1 MKERFLELREK
12 YPEFI
17 YESYEVYEND
27 DCYRVT
33 YTFKISE
40 LEFHPV
46 VTVFKKDI
54 TNSNLNKEYL
64 DYLFFQYGL
73 FDLMSYYKLT
83 CSGKI
88 VIKPYFIDD
97 KQADFFKKVL
107 YNGLGE
113 YFYKNNIELSYEEFV
128 DVVSDSDRRYT
139 LPVFE
144 EEYIGNLIP
153 IGGGKDSIVSMELLR
168 GYKNENKL
176 FMLERNLYPKNKA
189 GYDSIYMA
197 GYDDSDIVLF
207 QNDLDLK
214 MLELNKQGY
223 LNVHIPISACISMAS
238 FILAYL
244 TSRKYIV
251 LSNEASA
258 NEGNFQG
265 LKVNHQYSKSYEY
278 ESDFRDYAAEYLNP
292 NIKYF
297 SLLRG
302 YNESEIVK
310 LFLKNKKYLNVFR
323 SCNVGTRENKW
334 CSHCSKCLYV
344 YIMLYPYLT
353 EEELNSIFDHNL
365 LDDASLEEYFLG
377 LVLEDRLKPFE
388 CVGTRLEI
396 NYALQE
402 ALRTKKDL
410 PYLLKLYR
418 DNYMKDVISDEEVN
432 EYWNSEN
439 FIPEEYLKILGVAD
453 EKYNL

>member
-1 MKERFLELREK
+1 MKEKFLELRAK
-12 YPEFI
+12 YEEFI
-17 YESYEVYEND
+17 YEDYKVEENND
-27 DCYRVT
+27 SYRVI

-40 LEFHPV
+40 LEFNPV
-46 VTVFKKDI
+46 ITILKKDI
-54 TNSNLNKEYL
+54 TNENIDKKYL

-83 CSGKI
+83 CSKKI
-88 VIKPYFIDD
+88 IIKPYYIDD
-97 KQADFFKKVL
+97 EQIKFFKKVL

-113 YFYKNNIELSYEEFV
+113 YFYKNNIELSYEKFV
-128 DVVSDSDRRYT
+128 EIKSISDKKYL
-139 LPVFE
+139 LPTFNDK
-144 EEYIGNLIP
+144 YIGNLIP
-153 IGGGKDSIVSMELLR
+153 VGGGKDSIVTMELLKD
-168 GYKNENKL
+168 YKKDNKL

-189 GYDSIYMA
+189 GYDSIYVA

-207 QNDLDLK
+207 RNDLDLK

-223 LNVHIPISACISMAS
+223 LNGHIPISACISMAS

-244 TSRKYIV
+244 NNKKYIV

-278 ESDFRDYAAEYLNP
+278 EKDFRYYAATYLNP
-292 NIKYF
+292 NIEYF

-323 SCNVGTRENKW
+323 SCNVGTKENRW

-353 EEELNSIFDHNL
+353 EEELNKVFDHNL
-365 LDDASLEEYFLG
+365 LDDTDLEEDFLG
-377 LVLEDRLKPFE
+377 LILEDRLKPFE
-388 CVGTRLEI
+388 CVGTRNEI

-402 ALRTKKDL
+402 ALRNRKKL
-410 PYLLKLYR
+410 PFLLKLYK
-418 DNYMKDVISDEEVN
+418 DKYMINMVSDKEIN

-439 FIPEEYLKILGVAD
+439 FIPKEYLKILGVTN
-453 EKYNL
+453 ER

>member
-17 YESYEVYEND
+17 YESYEVHEND

-153 IGGGKDSIVSMELLR
+153 IGGGKDSVVSMELLR
-168 GYKNENKL
+168 DYKNENKL

-223 LNVHIPISACISMAS
+223 LNGHIPISACISMAS

-265 LKVNHQYSKSYEY
+265 RQGQHRRLRCQCNGGPL
-278 ESDFRDYAAEYLNP
+278 YL
-292 NIKYF
+292 
-297 SLLRG
+297 G
-302 YNESEIVK
+302 
-310 LFLKNKKYLNVFR
+310 
-323 SCNVGTRENKW
+323 W
-334 CSHCSKCLYV
+334 
-344 YIMLYPYLT
+344 
-353 EEELNSIFDHNL
+353 
-365 LDDASLEEYFLG
+365 
-377 LVLEDRLKPFE
+377 
-388 CVGTRLEI
+388 
-396 NYALQE
+396 
-402 ALRTKKDL
+402 
-410 PYLLKLYR
+410 
-418 DNYMKDVISDEEVN
+418 
-432 EYWNSEN
+432 
-439 FIPEEYLKILGVAD
+439 
-453 EKYNL
+453 